1 MARQRFIHPDLWED
15 GHVGSLTPAERL
27 LFIALFSNADDDGR
41 LVGDAANLRAIA
53 FRFDDFSLAEVA
65 AMRDHV
71 AATMRHVL
79 VYAVDG
85 EEYIQLTSWDQ
96 RQHPQ
101 YRKPSRLPPPPP
113 VAGPPVHGTF
123 MEPSLKPVIAPAED
137 SSRVRTVDRDGL
149 GSDRDREDPKHM
161 VTPAAPPVTVRADGL
176 QADFDRW
183 WAGYPRKVDK
193 HRAQK
198 AYAAQRRA
206 GLDADALLAAR
217 DHYVTATRGRPVD
230 KIRHAATFLGPDVG
244 EWLHGPPPG
253 EVPRSAGGAWDTLRR
268 NLADIETEEA
278 SHDA

>member
-53 FRFDDFSLAEVA
+53 FRFDDYSLAEVA

-101 YRKPSRLPPPPP
+101 YRKASRLPPPPP
-113 VAGPPVHGTF
+113 DDSTPVHGTF
-123 MEPSLKPVIAPAED
+123 MEPSRNPTIVPADD
-137 SSRVRTVDRDGL
+137 SSSVRIVDRDGL
-149 GSDRDREDPKHM
+149 GRDRDRDLETLA
-161 VTPAAPPVTVRADGL
+161 TPAAPPPAGRSRPF
-176 QADFDRW
+176 QAEFDAW
-183 WAGYPRKVDK
+183 WAGYPVKARKQ
-193 HRAQK
+193 RALHQYQ
-198 AYAAQRRA
+198 ARRRA
-206 GLDADALLAAR
+206 GLSADDLAAAR
-217 DHYVTATRGRPVD
+217 DHYLAAADPKYV
-230 KIRHAATFLGPDVG
+230 RHPANFLDADVG

-253 EVPRSAGGAWDTLRR
+253 EVPRPAGGAAWETLRR
-268 NLADIETEEA
+268 NLADIDAEEEA